1 MFTLPQAWRGK
12 FGSGPEH
19 LLCELVQREG
29 VEYGVWTSAKLF
41 KSGMSYWFIKHF
53 ATFLNVVF
61 FILKASN

>member
-1 MFTLPQAWRGK
+1 MPFQLKPFLILIFIVHLNLYMFTLPQTWRGK

-41 KSGMSYWFIKHF
+41 KSGMCY
-53 ATFLNVVF
+53 
-61 FILKASN
+61 

>member
-41 KSGMSYWFIKHF
+41 KSGMSY
-53 ATFLNVVF
+53 
-61 FILKASN
+61 